1 MNKTFLLIILLFSEP
16 SFSQPTN
23 EGFFYGGING
33 LAIIDS
39 ITVNE
44 ITGRFTVSDGFGGYD
59 LLIND
64 NYTYVKRSFDCYIK
78 SNVDTGK
85 WSIKKGNRI
94 ILSSKGE
101 KLVFTLFRFD
111 QFYFLINPAQVKS
124 FLTDITS
131 ARSELKYAKSFT
143 MDNKTYSADFL
154 VAFMLKKKYYG
165 KEISD

>member
-1 MNKTFLLIILLFSEP
+1 MNKALLLLILLFSEP
-16 SFSQPTN
+16 SFSQSTN
-23 EGFFYGGING
+23 ERSYGGING

-64 NYTYVKRSFDCYIK
+64 NYTYLKRSLDCYIK

-85 WSIKKGNRI
+85 WSIKKGSHI
-94 ILSSKGE
+94 ILSSRRE
-101 KLVFTLFRFD
+101 KFIFTLFRFD
-111 QFYFLINPAQVKS
+111 QFYFLITSSQAKN
-124 FLTDITS
+124 FLSDITS
-131 ARSELKYAKSFT
+131 ARSELKYAKPFT
-143 MDNKTYSADFL
+143 TDNKTYSADFL